1 MSAAYL
7 YDGIRTPFGRH
18 GGALAGVRPDDL
30 AAHVVRELL
39 ARTPDLDPGRIGDVL
54 FGAANGAGE
63 DNRNVARM
71 AVLLAGLPTSVPGA
85 TVNRLCGSSLDAAM
99 QASRAIEAGDASV
112 VVVGGVESM
121 SRAPWVLLKPERG
134 FARTDQQLY
143 STTLGWR
150 MVNPDMPEQW
160 TISLGASAE
169 KLAGIHGISRED
181 QDEWAVRSHRLA
193 EEAWNGGRYHDW
205 VVPVPDVE
213 LERDEGIR
221 PDSSTEKLAG
231 LKPAF
236 AKDGTVTAGNAS
248 PLNDG
253 AGALLLG
260 DEAAGEAIGREPLAR
275 IAGRGTAGVDPDVF
289 GIAPVEA
296 ADRALERAG
305 IGWGDV
311 EVAELNEAFAS
322 QTLACLRGW
331 PELDPDKLNVN
342 GGAIAI
348 GHPLGASGVRILATL
363 AHELRR
369 RGGGYGVASICI
381 GVGQGLAVVL
391 EA

>member
-1 MSAAYL
+1 
-7 YDGIRTPFGRH
+7 
-18 GGALAGVRPDDL
+18 VRPDDL

-39 ARTPDLDPGRIGDVL
+39 ARSPGLDPGAIDDVL
-54 FGAANGAGE
+54 FGNANGAGE

-71 AVLLAGLPTSVPGA
+71 AVLLAGLPTSVPGS
-85 TVNRLCGSSLDAAM
+85 TINRLCGSSLDAAM
-99 QASRAIEAGDASV
+99 QASRAIETGDASV
-112 VVVGGVESM
+112 VLVGGVESM

-134 FARTDQQLY
+134 YARTNQELY

-150 MVNPDMPEQW
+150 MVNPEMPERW

-169 KLAGIHGISRED
+169 KLAQMYGISRD
-181 QDEWAVRSHRLA
+181 AQDEFAVRSHRLA
-193 EEAWNGGRYHDW
+193 AQAWEEGRYDW
-205 VVPVPDVE
+205 VVPVPGVE
-213 LERDEGIR
+213 LARDEGIR
-221 PDSSTEKLAG
+221 PDSSAEKLAA

-260 DEAAGEAIGREPLAR
+260 GEAAGAAIGREPLAR

-305 IGWGDV
+305 IGWDDV
-311 EVAELNEAFAS
+311 VVAELNEAFAS
-322 QTLACLRGW
+322 QTLACLQGW
-331 PELDPDKLNVN
+331 PELDPEKLNVN

>member
-1 MSAAYL
+1 M
-7 YDGIRTPFGRH
+7 
-18 GGALAGVRPDDL
+18 
-30 AAHVVRELL
+30 
-39 ARTPDLDPGRIGDVL
+39 
-54 FGAANGAGE
+54 
-63 DNRNVARM
+63 
-71 AVLLAGLPTSVPGA
+71 PGA

-99 QASRAIEAGDASV
+99 QASRAIETGDASV
-112 VVVGGVESM
+112 VLVGGVESM

-134 FARTDQQLY
+134 YARTNQELY

-150 MVNPDMPEQW
+150 MVNPEMPEQW

-169 KLAGIHGISRED
+169 KLARDPRHLARGAGR
-181 QDEWAVRSHRLA
+181 VRGAQPPAR
-193 EEAWNGGRYHDW
+193 GGRLGRG
-205 VVPVPDVE
+205 P
-213 LERDEGIR
+213 LRRLGR
-221 PDSSTEKLAG
+221 PGARTSSSSATRASGRTRSTEKLAT

-260 DEAAGEAIGREPLAR
+260 DEAAGAAIGREPLAR

-296 ADRALERAG
+296 AEPRARAG
-305 IGWGDV
+305 RHRLGRRRRRRAQRGV
-311 EVAELNEAFAS
+311 RVADARLPEG
-322 QTLACLRGW
+322 LA
-331 PELDPDKLNVN
+331 
-342 GGAIAI
+342 GAR
-348 GHPLGASGVRILATL
+348 PGASSTSTAARSRSATRSARRGVRILATL

>member
-1 MSAAYL
+1 
-7 YDGIRTPFGRH
+7 
-18 GGALAGVRPDDL
+18 VRPDDL

-39 ARTPDLDPGRIGDVL
+39 ARSPELDPERIGDVL
-54 FGAANGAGE
+54 FGDANGAGE

-71 AVLLAGLPTSVPGA
+71 AVLLAGLPSSIPGA

-99 QASRAIEAGDASV
+99 QASRAVETGDASV
-112 VVVGGVESM
+112 VLVGGVESM

-134 FARTDQQLY
+134 YARTDQELY

-150 MVNPDMPEQW
+150 MVNPEMPEQW
-160 TISLGASAE
+160 TISLGRSAE
-169 KLAGIHGISRED
+169 KLATIHDIPREA
-181 QDEWAVRSHRLA
+181 QDEFAARSHRLA
-193 EEAWNGGRYHDW
+193 AAAWDDGRYDGW
-205 VVPVPDVE
+205 VVPVPGAE

-221 PDSSTEKLAG
+221 PDSTAEKLAA

-236 AKDGTVTAGNAS
+236 ARDGTVTAGNAS

-253 AGALLLG
+253 AAALLIG
-260 DEAAGEAIGREPLAR
+260 DETAGAAIGREPLAR
-275 IAGRGTAGVDPDVF
+275 IAGRGSAGVDPDVF

-296 ADRALERAG
+296 ANRALERAG
-305 IGWGDV
+305 VGWDDIV
-311 EVAELNEAFAS
+311 VAELNEAFAS
-322 QTLACLRGW
+322 QTLACLQGW
-331 PELDPDKLNVN
+331 PELDPEKLNVN

-348 GHPLGASGVRILATL
+348 GHPLGASGARILGTL